1 MGHGPYRDIYAGRG
15 QKSNAVFHRFG
26 FAATGELF
34 AYSRAEYTRRP
45 RGFTGYARA
54 FKELLSLSRPFVAF
68 LASRRTPLTN
78 VTLFIANL
86 KGCIVC
92 SKSTN
97 EYNNYVRFCH
107 VPILTMS
114 LFNNLLLC
122 RTKLCHL

>member
-1 MGHGPYRDIYAGRG
+1 MAPTVIFTRG
-15 QKSNAVFHRFG
+15 GGKSRTRF
-26 FAATGELF
+26 FTASASLQ
-34 AYSRAEYTRRP
+34 RANYLHTRAPSTHRRP

-97 EYNNYVRFCH
+97 EYNNYVRFFH